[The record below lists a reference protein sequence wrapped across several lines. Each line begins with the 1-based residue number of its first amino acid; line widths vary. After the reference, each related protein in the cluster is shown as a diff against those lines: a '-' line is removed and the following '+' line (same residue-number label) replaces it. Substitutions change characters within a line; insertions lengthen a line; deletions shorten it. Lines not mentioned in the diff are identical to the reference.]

1 MFQLRRIL
9 FPVDFSS
16 RCRGAAAYVE
26 ALVGRFDAELILLH
40 VIEATYN
47 SSLEDLHVS
56 QLERLDTF
64 FGQDLKHLRV
74 KKLVDHGEAAQK
86 IIKCAAASH
95 ADLIM
100 IPTQGMGIYRRLILG
115 STSAKVLHDADCPV
129 WTGVHLENA
138 PPLEAV
144 ACERIVCAVDLKSSS
159 TRVLEWAARL
169 AEEYQAELT
178 LIHVISGDETRKAR
192 SETHE
197 ALERLL
203 EAARSRAVVRVE
215 TGDVSKVVADLGGEL
230 KANLLVIGRKADAGV
245 LGRLEMTAYS
255 IIRQSPCPVVS
266 V

>member
-9 FPVDFSS
+9 FPVDFSD
-16 RCRGAAAYVE
+16 RCRGAAHYVE
-26 ALVGRFDAELILLH
+26 ALAGRFDAELILLH

-47 SSLEDLHVS
+47 SSLEDLRVS
-56 QLERLDTF
+56 QRERFHKF
-64 FGQDLKHLRV
+64 FGKELKHLRV
-74 KKLVDHGEAAQK
+74 KELVDHGEPAQE
-86 IIKCAAASH
+86 IIECASASH

-100 IPTQGMGIYRRLILG
+100 IPTQGMGIFRRLILG

-144 ACERIVCAVDLKSSS
+144 TCDRILCAVNLKRASP
-159 TRVLEWAARL
+159 RVLDWAARM
-169 AEEYQAELT
+169 AEEYQAELI
-178 LIHVISGDETRKAR
+178 LVHVMHGGQTPNAR
-192 SETHE
+192 SEAGE
-197 ALERLL
+197 ALERLQ
-203 EAARSRAVVRVE
+203 EAARARAVVRVE
-215 TGDVSKVVADLGGEL
+215 TGEVSRVITDLAREWKADLT
-230 KANLLVIGRKADAGV
+230 VIGRKAEAGV